1 MALPDIQPSWSGP
14 AREVL
19 ERAVERHG
27 GWSTWQRLQTVSLM
41 PRLLRGMVP
50 TLKGHGRTFHLPSR
64 MVIRPREQESEF
76 LDYPTAGSRGL
87 YARGEVRLVD
97 PHGATTAHA
106 TAHRG
111 TFRGLAKYRRCW
123 SPLDALYFFGY
134 ALAHYHALP
143 FTLGEGQCLGHHRTR
158 LGGKVLDGVVVRLPA
173 SLHTHNVR
181 QVFYFDSTGVLR
193 RHDYVAEIIGGW
205 ARGAHFWED
214 YEEAEGLLVAK
225 RRHVLARLFRQTLP
239 IVALHAEFS
248 SVEVRLTP
256 PLGAARGTDAPDP
269 SIGSAR

>member
-27 GWSTWQRLQTVSLM
+27 GWSTWQRLQSVSLA

-50 TLKGHGRTFHLPSR
+50 AVKGLGRTFSLPPR
-64 MVIRPREQESEF
+64 LVVRPREQETEF
-76 LDYPTAGSRGL
+76 VDYPTAGSRGL
-87 YARGEVRLVD
+87 YARGEVRLMD
-97 PHGATTAHA
+97 PRGVTAAHA

-111 TFRGLAKYRRCW
+111 TFRGLAKNRRW
-123 SPLDALYFFGY
+123 SLLDALYFFGY
-134 ALAHYHALP
+134 ALVHYHSLP
-143 FTLGEGQCLGHHRTR
+143 FTLGEGQCLGYHRTR
-158 LGGKVLDGVVVRLPA
+158 LGKEVLEGVVVMLPP
-173 SLHTHNVR
+173 SLHTHSGR

-193 RHDYVAEIIGGW
+193 RHDYVAEIIGVW

-225 RRHVLARLFRQTLP
+225 RRHVVARLFRQSLP
-239 IVALHAEFS
+239 LVALHAEFS
-248 SVEVRLTP
+248 SVEVRLAP
-256 PLGAARGTDAPDP
+256 PEP
-269 SIGSAR
+269 